1 MSVEVCS
8 SAPAGKLASSLF
20 FFLRVVVGKS
30 GKSKCQLRIT
40 DSLAWFDILGAAVLA
55 CAAVMNNKVQQGCFG
70 KAAPRVFL

>member
-1 MSVEVCS
+1 MGS
-8 SAPAGKLASSLF
+8 P
-20 FFLRVVVGKS
+20 
-30 GKSKCQLRIT
+30 KCQLRIT